1 MHYITSCGPQESRQG
16 GAGRN
21 RGGTSNSGKKWESA
35 DKPGSVEGSHSS
47 GTIVT
52 ERLKQP
58 TRVRCGPHHAPLF
71 GLAPDGVYL
80 ATDCCQPRG
89 ALLPHLFT
97 LACAPA
103 NRAIGGLFSAALS
116 VGSRR
121 PGVTWRP
128 ALWSPDFPPHLA
140 MQRLPGR
147 LPSSLY
153 AVTRADA
160 RLFNGLYR
168 DNPFFHHEAHE
179 TRKNGFCTTKN
190 TEVTE
195 KNGAW
200 ACA

>member
-1 MHYITSCGPQESRQG
+1 MHYLTSRGPKETQA
-16 GAGRN
+16 GAGSRMGTA
-21 RGGTSNSGKKWESA
+21 RGGKKWESA
-35 DKPGSVEGSHSS
+35 GKPGSVEGSHSS
-47 GTIVT
+47 GTFVT

-103 NRAIGGLFSAALS
+103 NRAIGGFFSAALS

-147 LPSSLY
+147 LPRSLY
-153 AVTRADA
+153 APAPLNA
-160 RLFNGLYR
+160 RHFKGLI
-168 DNPFFHHEAHE
+168 HHETHKA
-179 TRKNGFCTTKN
+179 TKKGN
-190 TEVTE
+190 KIKGGLQEDLKIGRIQE
-195 KNGAW
+195 
-200 ACA
+200 CP